1 MDVGELLSY
10 QVWRSRRAGG
20 TVLSPRQESQDQS
33 SFISLSPISSLGL
46 GPLISLVN
54 QVPFSNFSWVLS
66 INYDPQ
72 VPDLFLTSSGPL
84 LTQPWDLTPFHFS
97 EGPRLSSQPFPF
109 NSLFS
114 SHWVEDRGGR
124 ALSCI
129 WVSAS
134 LLIGSVALG
143 QVLLSSWSLN
153 FCMYKTETVI
163 ATY

>member
-54 QVPFSNFSWVLS
+54 QVPSSNFSWVLS

-72 VPDLFLTSSGPL
+72 GPDLFLTSSGPL

-109 NSLFS
+109 NSLLQVTELRIVVGEHFLAFEYQLLYWS
-114 SHWVEDRGGR
+114 
-124 ALSCI
+124 ALWLWDKFYCLLGASTSVCI
-129 WVSAS
+129 K
-134 LLIGSVALG
+134 
-143 QVLLSSWSLN
+143 QRQ
-153 FCMYKTETVI
+153 
-163 ATY
+163 